1 MRVTQATL
9 TRIMSGR
16 QGAGGGNRLPAA
28 ASERLEDSFGTDLSA
43 VRIHVGSAADGMARA
58 LGADAFTCGPD
69 IFFRDGRYRP
79 WTRDGLRLLAHETA
93 HVVQQ
98 ARGDAV
104 AGQDWSVGAPDGRWE
119 READRSAE
127 MVLAG
132 RAVPGR
138 ARGTAVVPPDGR
150 SRLIQCHSDFE
161 HRALGD
167 VITQNLYEI
176 SARVPGWKDLVHHQ
190 LRLLE
195 YWRDNPLGP
204 SEDKIHEGWPNIR
217 TLRIGPDK
225 LLVTYGELNALP
237 DYLPNA
243 AETDALRKD
252 ILVPV
257 LQTIRQDSYNKLKE
271 LADGANP
278 KQKFTDAVYE
288 PASWPVDAVNTV
300 LEAQAMDL
308 FTFGQGIEGRDHY
321 AGALARNACH
331 FAPNSW
337 YRWKEAAEVARSW
350 AKRYFQYH
358 DESARKMAWVYNGF
372 ADHFLQDS
380 FASGHLI
387 NKTLVMQWFVEWA
400 VNDWQYVGDW
410 ENIKGMTTA
419 LQPFLSGKWLYD
431 PRFPGPSNDPQDA
444 QDAAT
449 IVGRFLGS
457 SVVADRGNDQF
468 QAYEKYL
475 AFITNVAAQLAS
487 NFLHDYY
494 CGKSVWVASPAR
506 PQPYQVWG
514 DLTLLSGANG
524 ADGVRA
530 TSTAAQLSQQSI
542 EDLLRTGSTRSGIEQ
557 IQQHFPTMAGDTK
570 DMVRTLESWATDQ
583 AQKVACHKQFASIA
597 NRLKR
602 LSAQLSSPQLG
613 IVSQDQRFTG
623 VWYSDMEKAG
633 YGPVNVAQAFGRL
646 FTASNGW
653 VYELDRVTGKIKNR
667 LQAIPSALQT
677 RIACDAQR
685 LYVAGSG
692 VVLAVSLSD
701 WSIAWP
707 ARPVGQASSAREVA
721 VLVVGS
727 RLFAGSDGWLCEFNA
742 FTGNVVGNRVLRVR
756 SALPT
761 AAAEI
766 WLAADGSHLYAGMAS
781 AVYAIAHQDWGKA
794 AWTSPALAPT
804 DKNVAVLTASGRLF
818 AGCRRWVYELDP
830 ATGRAAG
837 FEVTDPYPGDS
848 DVRLCADGT
857 RLYAGCNGYVAG
869 VPLGEFKDSP
879 ALWRANVTVGTGNDM
894 FGKVDVLV
902 NGGRL
907 YAGTNGCAFELRV
920 DDGAVRQRQTLTYAI
935 SQFPVTLAT
944 DGKDLYAGV
953 HGYAYKVRARDIAL
967 TGSVAHNWFDG
978 RWNTW
983 ELNFRGAPPAR
994 AIAMVR
1000 DPSSLDAFAVG
1011 ADGVLYDA
1019 RYNGGRWATRWS
1031 VIFTEGV
1038 KDITGVG
1045 SGDTTHAFIAASDGT
1060 LWYMTRWGNGSW
1072 NGPTRKLDPAS
1083 SAPLMTSVSLAKREN
1098 LELFGTGTDGTLWHT
1113 WHDGNWHG
1121 WEANFDGAKPMQ
1133 KVIPLLGPANLEVFG
1148 IGVDGTLWH
1157 DWYDGRWHSWE
1168 ANFDGADP
1176 GVKIRVVAGV
1186 LGPSNLEV
1194 FTVDVNGTLRHNW
1207 YDGRW
1212 HGWEANFDHAPQR
1225 IRNVTCAMGPAHVEV
1240 FAIDIDGTL
1249 WHDWYDGN
1257 WHGWTANFDDS
1268 RKVIA
1273 VAASMGTSNLE
1284 VFTIAE
1290 T

>member
-1 MRVTQATL
+1 MRVTQATM
-9 TRIMSGR
+9 TQIMSGR
-16 QGAGGGNRLPAA
+16 QGTGGGDRLPAA
-28 ASERLEDSFGTDLSA
+28 VSERLEYSFGADLSA
-43 VRIHVGSAADGMARA
+43 VRIHVGLAADGMARA

-79 WTRDGLRLLAHETA
+79 WTRDGVRLLAHEIA

-104 AGQDWSVGAPDGRWE
+104 AGPDWTVGTPFDRWE

-138 ARGTAVVPPDGR
+138 VRGTAVVPPDGR

-161 HRALGD
+161 HRVLGD
-167 VITQNLYEI
+167 VITQSLCEI
-176 SARVPGWKDLVHHQ
+176 SAQVAGWKDLVRHQ
-190 LRLLE
+190 LGLLE

-204 SEDKIHEGWPNIR
+204 SEEKIHEGWPNIR

-271 LADGANP
+271 LADGGVS
-278 KQKFTDAVYE
+278 KQRFSEAVYE

-300 LEAQAMDL
+300 LDAQAMDL

-331 FAPNSW
+331 FAPSSW
-337 YRWKEAAEVARSW
+337 YRWKEAAEVARNW
-350 AKRYFQYH
+350 AKRYFQNH

-400 VNDWQYVGDW
+400 VSDWQYVGDW

-419 LQPFLSGKWLYD
+419 RQPFLSGKWLYD

-449 IVGRFLGS
+449 IVGRFLAS
-457 SVVADRGNDQF
+457 SVVADWSNDQF
-468 QAYEKYL
+468 QAYGKYL

-487 NFLHDYY
+487 NNLHDYY

-506 PQPYQVWG
+506 PQPYLVWG

-530 TSTAAQLSQQSI
+530 TSVAAQLSQQSI

-557 IQQHFPTMAGDTK
+557 IQQHLPTMAGDTK
-570 DMVRTLESWATDQ
+570 DTVRTLESWATDE
-583 AQKVACHKQFASIA
+583 AQKVACHKQFASITS
-597 NRLKR
+597 RLKR
-602 LSAQLSSPQLG
+602 LSAQLASPQLG
-613 IVSQDQRFTG
+613 IVSQDQRFTD
-623 VWYSDMEKAG
+623 VWHSDMDKAD
-633 YGPVNVAQAFGRL
+633 YGPVDIAQAFGRL
-646 FTASNGW
+646 FTATNGW
-653 VYELDRVTGKIKNR
+653 VYELDRVTGKTKNR
-667 LQAIPSALQT
+667 LLAIPSALT
-677 RIACDAQR
+677 MRIACDSQR
-685 LYVAGSG
+685 LYVGGRG

-707 ARPVGQASSAREVA
+707 ARPVGQAQSTREVA
-721 VLVVGS
+721 VLLVNGS
-727 RLFAGSDGWLCEFNA
+727 LFAGSDGWLCELSP
-742 FTGNVVGNRVLRVR
+742 FTGDVVNNRVLRVR
-756 SALPT
+756 PALPA
-761 AAAEI
+761 AAAEVR
-766 WLAADGSHLYAGMAS
+766 LAADHGHLYAGMGS
-781 AVYAIAHQDWGKA
+781 AVYAVAHKDWGKA

-804 DKNVAVLTASGRLF
+804 DRNVDVLTVSGRLF
-818 AGCRRWVYELDP
+818 AGCHRWVYELDP
-830 ATGRAAG
+830 ATDRAAG
-837 FEVTDPYPGDS
+837 FEVTDAFPGNS
-848 DVRLCADGT
+848 DVRLCADRT
-857 RLYAGCNGYVAG
+857 HLFAGSNGHVAG
-869 VPLGEFKDSP
+869 VPLGQFKDST
-879 ALWRANVTVGTGNDM
+879 AVWRAGVPVGFGNDM
-894 FGKVDVLV
+894 YGKVDVLV
-902 NGGRL
+902 NDGRL
-907 YAGTNGCAFELRV
+907 YAGTNGCAFELRA
-920 DDGAVRQRQTLTYAI
+920 DDGFVRQRQALTYAI

-944 DGKDLYAGV
+944 DGDDLYAGV
-953 HGYAYKVRARDIAL
+953 HGYAYKVRARDVAL

-978 RWNTW
+978 RWNSW
-983 ELNFRGAPPAR
+983 DLDFKDAHPAR

-1000 DPSSLDAFAVG
+1000 CVSSLDAFAVG
-1011 ADGVLYDA
+1011 ADGVMY
-1019 RYNGGRWATRWS
+1019 YNWFNGIWGKWKTL
-1031 VIFTEGV
+1031 FTESV
-1038 KDITGVG
+1038 KDIVGVA
-1045 SGDTTHAFIAASDGT
+1045 SGDTTHAFIVTSNET
-1060 LWYMTRWGNGSW
+1060 LWYMWRWDNGTW
-1072 NGPTRKLDPAS
+1072 NGPTPKIDPAS
-1083 SAPLMTSVSLAKREN
+1083 GAPLMTSVSLAKREH
-1098 LELFGTGTDGTLWHT
+1098 LELFGTGTDGTVWHT
-1113 WHDGNWHG
+1113 WYDGNWHG
-1121 WEANFDGAKPMQ
+1121 WERNFDGARPMQ
-1133 KVIPLLGPANLEVFG
+1133 KVIPLRGPSNLDVFG

-1157 DWYDGRWHSWE
+1157 DWYDGSWHGWE

-1176 GVKIRVVAGV
+1176 GVRIRGVAGV
-1186 LGPSNLEV
+1186 LGPSHLEV
-1194 FTVDVNGTLRHNW
+1194 FTVDVHGILRHNW
-1207 YDGRW
+1207 FDGSW

-1225 IRNVTCAMGPAHVEV
+1225 IRTVTCAMGPSHVEV

-1249 WHDWYDGN
+1249 WHDWYDGS
-1257 WHGWTANFDDS
+1257 WHGWTANFDGS

-1273 VAASMGTSNLE
+1273 VAARMGMSNLE
-1284 VFTIAE
+1284 VFTIADA
-1290 T
+1290 